1 MKEGLAKHLMLNL
14 NQEDLRTGLMKTEI
28 EHFGMMK
35 MGINNVFMIGM
46 RKSFL
51 GDTDIGIFALILQ
64 FQWVLEIK
72 IDMGSVTS
80 SMILL
85 SP

>member
-1 MKEGLAKHLMLNL
+1 MLNL

-64 FQWVLEIK
+64 FQ
-72 IDMGSVTS
+72 
-80 SMILL
+80 
-85 SP
+85 